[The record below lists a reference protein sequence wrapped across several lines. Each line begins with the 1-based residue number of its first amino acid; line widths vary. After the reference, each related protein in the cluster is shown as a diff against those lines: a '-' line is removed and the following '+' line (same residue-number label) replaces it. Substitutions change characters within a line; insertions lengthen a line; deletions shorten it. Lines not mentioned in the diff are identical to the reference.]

1 MTTFQARESVTVTRT
16 FDQYGE
22 VPSDPVY
29 LCLPCYVS
37 RAWVAPQLVSVD
49 WMQTCRVCGAK
60 GFDWLARVSL
70 RWLAA
75 LEEGDG

>member
-1 MTTFQARESVTVTRT
+1 MSTFHVEESVTVTRT

-22 VPSDPVY
+22 VPSDPAY
-29 LCLPCYVS
+29 LCLPCYLS
-37 RAWVAPQLVSVD
+37 RAWVAPQLVAVD
-49 WMQTCRVCGAK
+49 WMQECRVCRAK
-60 GFDWLARVSL
+60 GFDRLARVSL